1 VVLRRVGVVGLMVGL
16 ALVAF
21 SVPAWAHVTISP
33 DRAQKG
39 ASDVEIAIRVPNE
52 ETTPTT
58 KVQVFFPTSPPFS
71 SVLPEAVPGWTV
83 SVITSKLAKPIHTDD
98 GDITDVVTE
107 ATWTADTGGG
117 IPVGE
122 YQRFQVIVGQMPST
136 ATAVTLK
143 ALQTYANGD
152 IVRWIE
158 DPSGPNPAPVL
169 QITSGSGGTTT
180 ANTTPATPASTSG
193 LAKKS
198 QVDSAKSVGLVAL
211 IIGVVA
217 LLVALGGFVVGRRT
231 RTA

>member
-1 VVLRRVGVVGLMVGL
+1 VAGLVVGL
-16 ALVAF
+16 ALVGL

-33 DRAQKG
+33 DSAQKG
-39 ASDVEIAIRVPNE
+39 ASDVEIAFRVPNE

-58 KVQVFFPTSPPFS
+58 KLQVFFPATPPFL
-71 SVLPEAVPGWTV
+71 SVLPESVPGWTV
-83 SVITSKLAKPIHTDD
+83 AVVTTKLAKPIHTDD
-98 GDITDVVTE
+98 GDITEVVTE

-122 YQRFQVIVGQMPST
+122 YQRFQVIVGQMPS
-136 ATAVTLK
+136 ATGPVTLK

-158 DPSGPNPAPVL
+158 DASGENPAPVL
-169 QITSGSGGTTT
+169 QITSGSGATT
-180 ANTTPATPASTSG
+180 ATTTPAASASTSG

-211 IIGVVA
+211 IVGIVA
-217 LLVALGGFVVGRRT
+217 LLVGLGGFVMGRRKSS
-231 RTA
+231 